1 MVGNWR
7 LANPT
12 VNEWFNT
19 AAFAVNVPGK
29 EAPPVLSFTNTTG
42 SWGEPVRINI
52 VRAFVGV
59 GILLVTM
66 PVFAHHSF
74 SAEFDINR
82 PVTLKG
88 TLTKLEWMN
97 PHSWIYVDVKGDDGK
112 VVNWAIETG
121 GPNTL
126 LRRGVRKT
134 DFPLGIELVVKGY
147 RAKNGTTTADGRSIT
162 FPDGKKL
169 FRGNAR

>member
-1 MVGNWR
+1 MRVMILR
-7 LANPT
+7 LLLVA
-12 VNEWFNT
+12 
-19 AAFAVNVPGK
+19 
-29 EAPPVLSFTNTTG
+29 
-42 SWGEPVRINI
+42 
-52 VRAFVGV
+52 
-59 GILLVTM
+59 GILLAAI

-74 SAEFDINR
+74 SAEFDINQ

-97 PHSWIYVDVKGDDGK
+97 PHSWIYIDVKGDDGK

-134 DFPLGIELVVKGY
+134 DFPLGIELVIKGY
-147 RAKNGTTTADGRSIT
+147 RAKNGTRTADGRSIT

-169 FRGNAR
+169 FGGTPGDGGPEDADASATPAQK